1 MQLNE
6 LSQDLHFDLPALLP
20 WKREFGA
27 GETPGQH
34 LVGGQ
39 EPGLL
44 VLGTVF
50 ATNPHHLGGGG
61 DKSFSCKH
69 PFRRLSM
76 QQRRNVSETNFC
88 LKKMKTMKTFK
99 REINLSIERS
109 AKRKL
114 KGNPW
119 RPAGRE
125 RVPAAGKGGRG
136 SRTSGCSP
144 TKPYSCARAPP
155 RTPTPPMNPYS
166 CARAPPW
173 TPTPPLPG
181 GDGKITERLS
191 RKRIWLVH
199 PELNPSFNLKIL
211 FVKCLKEICS
221 CSREIQIL
229 SKKKFKICL
238 YHLQSTLF
246 PRSLIF

>member
-1 MQLNE
+1 
-6 LSQDLHFDLPALLP
+6 
-20 WKREFGA
+20 
-27 GETPGQH
+27 
-34 LVGGQ
+34 
-39 EPGLL
+39 
-44 VLGTVF
+44 
-50 ATNPHHLGGGG
+50 
-61 DKSFSCKH
+61 
-69 PFRRLSM
+69 M

-99 REINLSIERS
+99 REINLSVERS

-125 RVPAAGKGGRG
+125 RVPAAGKGGGG

-155 RTPTPPMNPYS
+155 RTPTPP
-166 CARAPPW
+166 
-173 TPTPPLPG
+173 LPG
-181 GDGKITERLS
+181 GDRKITERLS

-229 SKKKFKICL
+229 SKKKFKICP
-238 YHLQSTLF
+238 YHLQSTLL

>member
-99 REINLSIERS
+99 REINLSVERS

-125 RVPAAGKGGRG
+125 RVPAAGKGAGAAGRVAAHP
-136 SRTSGCSP
+136 RSP
-144 TKPYSCARAPP
+144 TAARGLLLRRP
-155 RTPTPPMNPYS
+155 RPH
-166 CARAPPW
+166 C
-173 TPTPPLPG
+173 PG
-181 GDGKITERLS
+181 EIGK
-191 RKRIWLVH
+191 
-199 PELNPSFNLKIL
+199 
-211 FVKCLKEICS
+211 
-221 CSREIQIL
+221 
-229 SKKKFKICL
+229 
-238 YHLQSTLF
+238 
-246 PRSLIF
+246 